1 MKRYTN
7 YCLLLLLLGACS
19 QTRAQQSQADAQ
31 KAWMAY
37 MTPGPIH
44 KMIAA
49 SDGDW
54 KAEISLWESP
64 GGTPTTSTSTC
75 TNKMILGGRYQE
87 SRISGTFM
95 GMPFEGIGTLAYD
108 NAKRVFISSW
118 IDNMGTGMMNLEG
131 TWDAGTKSITF
142 LGKMT
147 DPMSGKDMP
156 YREVFKMI
164 DDNNQQMDM
173 YAQMNGQEFK
183 TMEIKLTRK

>member
-1 MKRYTN
+1 MKRTN
-7 YCLLLLLLGACS
+7 YCLLLLLFS
-19 QTRAQQSQADAQ
+19 PFSPTRAQGQADAQ
-31 KAWMAY
+31 KAWVTY

-54 KAEISLWESP
+54 KAEMSMWESP
-64 GGTPTTSTSTC
+64 GSAPTTSIASC

-87 SRISGTFM
+87 SKITGTFM
-95 GMPFEGIGTLAYD
+95 GMPFEGMGTLAYD
-108 NAKRVFISSW
+108 NAKKVFISSW
-118 IDNMGTGMMNLEG
+118 IDNMGTGMMNLQG
-131 TWDAGTKSITF
+131 SWDAGTKSITF

-164 DDNNQQMDM
+164 DDNTQQMDM